1 MRLKI
6 TKGAK
11 KFGYIIWNNKHA
23 SQIESMLGDRNAVDV
38 VFNGFSLGQKNIDRK
53 YHRISLGYK
62 LTRALPE
69 NHNTFSVTMNNN
81 ILEVKSLHVK
91 Y

>member
-1 MRLKI
+1 MRLRI

-11 KFGYIIWNNKHA
+11 QFGYIIWNNKHV
-23 SQIESMLGDRNAVDV
+23 SQIESMLGGKSSVDV
-38 VFNGFSLGQKNIDRK
+38 IFNGFSLGTKNIDRK

-69 NHNTFSVTMNNN
+69 NHNTYSLRMNDNV
-81 ILEVKSLHVK
+81 LEVKTLHA
-91 Y
+91 